1 MQASERVIRSFA
13 CSIACY
19 TNGYY
24 VPVWHDV
31 GMMLPIRSESA
42 LTPQQLS
49 SQISLTGTPGHPKFT
64 RSIPV
69 DSVLAAPLDAS
80 SCILDHIAESVR
92 FPSGLCAYRFLRH
105 STSASLA
112 SPTLKFQA
120 RARSRWVYVR
130 IGYKIKDSQEN
141 RSRGGGENSVATAA
155 THTPQ
160 LVN

>member
-1 MQASERVIRSFA
+1 MH
-13 CSIACY
+13 
-19 TNGYY
+19 
-24 VPVWHDV
+24 VPLHATRMDTTSLF

-49 SQISLTGTPGHPKFT
+49 SSQISLTDTPGHPKFT
-64 RSIPV
+64 RSILV
-69 DSVLAAPLDAS
+69 DSVLAAPLGDAS

-130 IGYKIKDSQEN
+130 IGYKVKDSQEN
-141 RSRGGGENSVATAA
+141 RSRGGGENSVATAKA

-160 LVN
+160 LVH